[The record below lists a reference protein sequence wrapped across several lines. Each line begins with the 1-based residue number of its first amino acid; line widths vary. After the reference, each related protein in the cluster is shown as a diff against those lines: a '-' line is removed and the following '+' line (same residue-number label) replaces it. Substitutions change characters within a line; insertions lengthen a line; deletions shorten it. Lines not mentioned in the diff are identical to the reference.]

1 MRERTGNLLMSG
13 EHVLEL
19 VERPYDHP
27 DADRL
32 LKQFYNEQ
40 VNRYGFA
47 EPIWVESETYVRPNG
62 VFVIAYVDGR
72 PGACGGFR
80 WYERSTGTVEIKKF
94 FTVPELRQYGIGR
107 RLMHWLEGCAE
118 QEGAEQIILETGVR
132 NEAAV
137 RLFRDLGYS
146 PIDRYVPSR
155 DPRVNRAFAKV
166 LINPSAASSSI
177 DR

>member
-1 MRERTGNLLMSG
+1 MKEATEYSFMGG

-27 DADRL
+27 DADSL

-40 VNRYGFA
+40 VSRYGFA

-62 VFVIAYVDGR
+62 VFVVAYVDGG
-72 PGACGGFR
+72 PGACAGFR

-94 FTVPELRQYGIGR
+94 FTVPSLRQCGIGR
-107 RLMHWLEGCAE
+107 RLMRWLESCAV
-118 QEGAEQIILETGVR
+118 QEGAKRIILETGVR
-132 NEAAV
+132 NEAAI

-146 PIDRYVPSR
+146 PIGQYVPSR
-155 DPRVNRAFAKV
+155 DPRVNRAFAKPV
-166 LINPSAASSSI
+166 IGPPVSPSS